1 MALDICTPESAMQLS
16 NLEWA
21 MLRTFAEAN
30 GWTPQGTRAPDP
42 SIWPKKF
49 IKQGPKAGQRWDAS
63 DYTAAEFQEVSSE
76 DASNMADALRAG
88 IEAIKNGERDPDL
101 MEMFFPEEVR
111 EVFGE
116 IPPPEEVRDFITK
129 LSERFIYL
137 CEGGPF
143 LIGYL
148 RTLAA

>member
-1 MALDICTPESAMQLS
+1 MALDICSPEDSMPLS
-16 NLEWA
+16 NFEWA

-49 IKQGPKAGQRWDAS
+49 IKQAPKPGQRWDG

-88 IEAIKNGERDPDL
+88 IEAIKNGERDSDL

-111 EVFGE
+111 EVFRE
-116 IPPPEEVRDFITK
+116 IPAAEEVRDFITK